1 MIYYQTLRS
10 GENEFITMKDVPE
23 DLKQIVDKK
32 YIPNS
37 IIKRDEDF
45 IIKRNVNYENKRLFY
60 LNDYS
65 NLVENDK

>member
-1 MIYYQTLRS
+1 
-10 GENEFITMKDVPE
+10 MKDVPE

-45 IIKRNVNYENKRLFY
+45 YYKKETSIMKIK
-60 LNDYS
+60 DYFI
-65 NLVENDK
+65 